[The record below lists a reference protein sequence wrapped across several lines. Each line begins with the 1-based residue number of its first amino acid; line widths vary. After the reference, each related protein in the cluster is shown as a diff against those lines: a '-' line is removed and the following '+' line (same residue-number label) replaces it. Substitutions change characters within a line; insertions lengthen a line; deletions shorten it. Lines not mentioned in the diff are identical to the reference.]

1 MPRYQGVGQ
10 SPAWCKLRSEDNTGN
25 DLASINYV
33 MNVQPRIS
41 GKQIA
46 MIVFAAAMSIAAHAT
61 ELPDGDILERDN
73 AVIGKITFNKM
84 NVFDLSIPKENN
96 WLYRL
101 ANRLHIVTKDKVIN
115 KQLLF
120 RSGDT
125 YSTRLN
131 DESERILRQNSYFF
145 DAEITPTRY
154 ENGRVDL
161 SIATRD
167 VWTLS
172 PDISVS
178 RSGGENRTK
187 FGIEETNFLGT
198 GQSLR
203 IARIDN
209 VDRTSNS
216 FEFADRHLGRSWVS
230 ATLQIADNSDGKR
243 NLISAIRPFY
253 SLDSRWS
260 AGGWLLDEDRRSTLY
275 VLGEEAAE
283 YQHKQDYVSAFGGW
297 SKGLDD
303 GWVRRWTTGF
313 VHDDNRFSAV
323 QDATLPAAIPGD
335 RKLVYPFIGLE
346 IVEDQFETSS
356 NRDQIGKTED
366 FYLGSRL
373 STSLG
378 WSDKSLGADR
388 DALIVSAR
396 AGRGFGSLKKNALLL
411 SLHADGRLESGHI
424 RNGLLTTDIRYYRT
438 QSEKRLFFATLSA
451 TAGHALDLD
460 NPVQLGGDS
469 GLRGYPLRYQSG
481 ESKALITIEQRY
493 FTDWYPF
500 RLLRIGGAVF
510 ADAGRVW
517 GYDPLGGERFGW
529 LTDVGFGL
537 RFAPT
542 RSSARK
548 MIHLDIAFPLDG
560 DDSIDSVQILL
571 QSKRGF

>member
-1 MPRYQGVGQ
+1 MGLL
-10 SPAWCKLRSEDNTGN
+10 PAWCKLHLEDNTGN
-25 DLASINYV
+25 DIASINHI
-33 MNVQPRIS
+33 MNVRSWIFD
-41 GKQIA
+41 KWNA
-46 MIVFAAAMSIAAHAT
+46 VIVFGTAMSIAVQAS
-61 ELPDGDILERDN
+61 ELPDGDALERDDV
-73 AVIGKITFNKM
+73 VIGEITFDKK
-84 NVFDLSIPKENN
+84 NVFDLSIPDENN

-120 RSGDT
+120 RSGDA
-125 YSTRLN
+125 YSVRLV
-131 DESERILRQNSYFF
+131 DESERILRQNTYLF
-145 DAEITPTRY
+145 DAEIKPTRY
-154 ENGRVDL
+154 EDGKVDL
-161 SIATRD
+161 SITTRD

-187 FGIEETNFLGT
+187 IGLEETNFLGL

-203 IARIDN
+203 VARIEN
-209 VDRTSNS
+209 VDRTSES

-230 ATLQIADNSDGKR
+230 AALRIADNSDGKM
-243 NLISAIRPFY
+243 NLLSAVRPFY

-260 AGGWLLDEDRRSTLY
+260 AGGWLLDDDRRSTLY

-297 SKGLDD
+297 SRGLDN
-303 GWVRRWTTGF
+303 GWVRRWTAGI
-313 VHDDNRFSAV
+313 VYDDNRFSPV
-323 QDATLPAAIPGD
+323 PEPTLLAAIPED
-335 RKLVYPFIGLE
+335 RQLVYPFIGLE
-346 IVEDQFETSS
+346 IIEDQFETSS

-366 FYLGSRL
+366 FFLGSRL

-378 WSDKSLGADR
+378 WSDESLGADR

-396 AGRGFGSLKKNALLL
+396 AGRGFGSLEKDALLL
-411 SLHADGRLESGHI
+411 SLYADGRLESGHV
-424 RNGLLTTDIRYYRT
+424 RNGLLTTDVRYYRT

-481 ESKALITIEQRY
+481 DTKALITIEQRY

-500 RLLRIGGAVF
+500 RLVRIGGAIFV
-510 ADAGRVW
+510 DTGRVW

-548 MIHLDIAFPLDG
+548 MIHLDVAFPLGG
-560 DDSIDSVQILL
+560 DDSIDNVQILL
-571 QSKRGF
+571 ESKRGF